1 MQFLIFAFI
10 LMSLLSS
17 LRKKARRI
25 RSKEPFFDPWSFGE
39 ESPEDKMEDTPENTA
54 ETADMGVLK
63 PAEKPEIKE
72 AEEQQDVMDDILYA
86 EEDEKFEP
94 LPKQE
99 KVEPF
104 MPSLLLDEEG
114 ERETTRSLDSTD
126 SQQVLKEL
134 LLGQQLPLAIIA
146 SEILGPP
153 KALRPT
159 RNRL

>member
-114 ERETTRSLDSTD
+114 ERNNKIFGFDRFSTSAERVVVGSATAFSNCSFGNFRS
-126 SQQVLKEL
+126 SQ
-134 LLGQQLPLAIIA
+134 
-146 SEILGPP
+146 
-153 KALRPT
+153 ALRPT